1 MKVNKQTLQ
10 TITFDVGD
18 KVWSILD
25 HIHKTSGVNK
35 TTQVKRIIETIVDNI
50 DVVYSVIN
58 EDIMQKVNQLE
69 LQADELRAL
78 VKENDAKVEKS
89 KAIIVDADATDDVVV
104 VDDKQ
109 VEADLEKS
117 SPVVIDAESISYA
130 VYKGLKWDDGLA
142 IPILASLVH
151 RDKNL
156 MSQCEKKYKNESYS
170 LRGKSILDSFIND
183 NKSVHELC
191 CDYPTPQH
199 YSQAESGFVGK
210 LQTIASGKGWDFRN
224 NLNHKMSYQ
233 NMVTQICKAFYKHGT
248 REQKNRIFF
257 GAE

>member
-130 VYKGLKWDDGLA
+130 VYKGLKWD
-142 IPILASLVH
+142 
-151 RDKNL
+151 
-156 MSQCEKKYKNESYS
+156 E
-170 LRGKSILDSFIND
+170 
-183 NKSVHELC
+183 
-191 CDYPTPQH
+191 
-199 YSQAESGFVGK
+199 
-210 LQTIASGKGWDFRN
+210 
-224 NLNHKMSYQ
+224 
-233 NMVTQICKAFYKHGT
+233 MV
-248 REQKNRIFF
+248 
-257 GAE
+257 

>member
-78 VKENDAKVEKS
+78 VKKRMM
-89 KAIIVDADATDDVVV
+89 
-104 VDDKQ
+104 
-109 VEADLEKS
+109 LR
-117 SPVVIDAESISYA
+117 
-130 VYKGLKWDDGLA
+130 L
-142 IPILASLVH
+142 
-151 RDKNL
+151 KNL
-156 MSQCEKKYKNESYS
+156 
-170 LRGKSILDSFIND
+170 
-183 NKSVHELC
+183 
-191 CDYPTPQH
+191 
-199 YSQAESGFVGK
+199 K
-210 LQTIASGKGWDFRN
+210 L
-224 NLNHKMSYQ
+224 
-233 NMVTQICKAFYKHGT
+233 
-248 REQKNRIFF
+248 
-257 GAE
+257 

>member
-1 MKVNKQTLQ
+1 MEINKQTLK
-10 TITFDVGD
+10 TITFDVED

-35 TTQVKRIIETIVDNI
+35 TTQVKRIIEAIVDNI

-109 VEADLEKS
+109 VEAELEKS
-117 SPVVIDAESISYA
+117 SPVVIDTESISYA

-142 IPILASLVH
+142 IPILSRLVH
-151 RDKNL
+151 RDKN
-156 MSQCEKKYKNESYS
+156 
-170 LRGKSILDSFIND
+170 
-183 NKSVHELC
+183 
-191 CDYPTPQH
+191 
-199 YSQAESGFVGK
+199 
-210 LQTIASGKGWDFRN
+210 
-224 NLNHKMSYQ
+224 
-233 NMVTQICKAFYKHGT
+233 
-248 REQKNRIFF
+248 
-257 GAE
+257 